1 LNIFLRDLSAELSV
15 LCSKKET
22 MDLVNLQND
31 NIEFFLKKADI
42 VRETADQIMK
52 DFGMFGIEITFSGN
66 TETAY
71 QELHEQLINQISVYL
86 DRDYSRLM
94 AVLYQ
99 VDITEK
105 EIAKAHRELPHYND
119 LEVLAHQVIFRDLKK
134 VLFRRYYK
142 SQSE

>member
-1 LNIFLRDLSAELSV
+1 
-15 LCSKKET
+15 

-31 NIEFFLKKADI
+31 NIEFFLNKADI

-99 VDITEK
+99 VDITEN
-105 EIAKAHRELPHYND
+105 EIAKAHHELPHYND

-134 VLFRRYYK
+134 VLYRRYYK
-142 SQSE
+142 QQSE

>member
-1 LNIFLRDLSAELSV
+1 
-15 LCSKKET
+15 
-22 MDLVNLQND
+22 MDLVNLQN
-31 NIEFFLKKADI
+31 NNLEFYLNKEDI

-66 TETAY
+66 VENAY
-71 QELHEQLINQISVYL
+71 HELHEQLINQISIYL

-105 EIAKAHRELPHYND
+105 EIAKAHNELPHYND

-134 VLFRRYYK
+134 VLYRRYYK
-142 SQSE
+142 SKAEE

>member
-1 LNIFLRDLSAELSV
+1 MLEKYD
-15 LCSKKET
+15 K

-31 NIEFFLKKADI
+31 NIEFFLNKADI
-42 VRETADQIMK
+42 VRETAEQIMK

-66 TETAY
+66 TKTAY

-119 LEVLAHQVIFRDLKK
+119 LEVLAHQIIFRDLKK

-142 SQSE
+142 TNSE

>member
-1 LNIFLRDLSAELSV
+1 MNLPDVQNSNLASFLN
-15 LCSKKET
+15 
-22 MDLVNLQND
+22 
-31 NIEFFLKKADI
+31 KADLI
-42 VRETADQIMK
+42 QETADQIMK

-105 EIAKAHRELPHYND
+105 EIAKAHHELPHYND

>member
-1 LNIFLRDLSAELSV
+1 
-15 LCSKKET
+15 
-22 MDLVNLQND
+22 MDLVNLQNN
-31 NIEFFLKKADI
+31 NIEFFLNKEDI

-66 TETAY
+66 VENAY
-71 QELHEQLINQISVYL
+71 HELHEQLINQISIYL

-105 EIAKAHRELPHYND
+105 EIAKAHIELPQYND

-134 VLFRRYYK
+134 VLYRRYYK
-142 SQSE
+142 SKSE